1 MIKEILNSE
10 NVVTDPPFYNI
21 WRKGLLEIGW
31 KIKNEELRSAQIG
44 SLTYVLWGPKI
55 SNQSIVIRVGIGLE
69 KFLNELQEKQGLQKY
84 LTSDELVEGHQT
96 DSLYIDTCILK
107 YKEQKCNIIL
117 DSEKTK
123 ATINKVSDVHS
134 DLLSRFDGDVD
145 SCILAST
152 VWSLEDAPKL
162 STMVNKCNNKGVKV
176 MFMKE
181 FFTELELEIT
191 KDQFYSSFRE
201 LGMLLNA

>member
-10 NVVTDPPFYNI
+10 NVVIDPPFHNI
-21 WRKGLLEIGW
+21 WREGLLEIGW
-31 KIKNEELRSAQIG
+31 KIKNEELRTAQIG
-44 SLTYVLWGPKI
+44 SLTYALWGPKI
-55 SNQSIVIRVGIGLE
+55 SNQSIVIRFGIRFE

-84 LTSDELVEGHQT
+84 LTSDELVKGHQT
-96 DSLYIDTCILK
+96 DSLYIDHCILK

-134 DLLSRFDGDVD
+134 DLLSRFDGVVD

-152 VWSLEDAPKL
+152 VWSIEDAPKL
-162 STMVNKCNNKGVKV
+162 STMVKQCYNKGVRV

-181 FFTELELEIT
+181 FFTELGLEIT